1 MGDCNVNY
9 HSNSGNKEFKSS
21 IIINGFKQI
30 VKEPT
35 QVIDTS
41 STLIE
46 LVFAYCVVNITHTY
60 VFISSLSDG
69 N

>member
-9 HSNSGNKEFKSS
+9 HSNSDSKEFKSS
-21 IIINGFKQI
+21 IIINVFKQI
-30 VKEPT
+30 VKEPV

-46 LVFAYCVVNITHTY
+46 LVFTYCAVNITHTY